1 MVTPKQANA
10 DITSIKKRRERRRK
24 GEREGDGERVQN
36 EYFKKK
42 GVKSFV
48 TGQMKTME
56 RSEREGRTG
65 GDDVNN
71 NNQED
76 REPRQSKD

>member
-10 DITSIKKRRERRRK
+10 DITSIKKEGEKEKRGK
-24 GEREGDGERVQN
+24 GGRWERVQN

-42 GVKSFV
+42 RGVKSFV
-48 TGQMKTME
+48 TGQTKTME
-56 RSEREGRTG
+56 RTERGGRTG
-65 GDDVNN
+65 DDVN

>member
-10 DITSIKKRRERRRK
+10 DITSIKKEGEKEKRGK
-24 GEREGDGERVQN
+24 GGRWERVQN
-36 EYFKKK
+36 EYLKKKKK

-48 TGQMKTME
+48 TGQTKTME
-56 RSEREGRTG
+56 GREREGRTG
-65 GDDVNN
+65 DDVN

>member
-1 MVTPKQANA
+1 M
-10 DITSIKKRRERRRK
+10 
-24 GEREGDGERVQN
+24 
-36 EYFKKK
+36 
-42 GVKSFV
+42 KSFV

-71 NNQED
+71 NQED

>member
-10 DITSIKKRRERRRK
+10 DITSIKKEGEKEKREMGR
-24 GEREGDGERVQN
+24 G
-36 EYFKKK
+36 FKMNILKK

-56 RSEREGRTG
+56 GSDREGRTG
-65 GDDVNN
+65 GDGD

>member
-10 DITSIKKRRERRRK
+10 DITSIKK
-24 GEREGDGERVQN
+24 GGREGEKGKGREMGRGFKMN
-36 EYFKKK
+36 ILKKK

-48 TGQMKTME
+48 TGQTKTME
-56 RSEREGRTG
+56 GTEREGRTG

-71 NNQED
+71 NQED